1 MDRPREYY
9 AKWKK
14 SEKNKYHM
22 ISLIRGIL
30 KKKKKP
36 KPKPT
41 DKQKK
46 TKAHKHRE
54 QISGYQRGETG
65 WRSKIVVGGFEVQS
79 TMYKINNLQWCTV

>member
-1 MDRPREYY
+1 
-9 AKWKK
+9 
-14 SEKNKYHM
+14 M

-54 QISGYQRGETG
+54 QISGYQRGGGQCVGEMGEGGQMYGDG
-65 WRSKIVVGGFEVQS
+65 W
-79 TMYKINNLQWCTV
+79 